1 VGLADPTISTFQID
15 ENLPLLDAGQERDKW
30 GAPQREVV
38 VAKNTGS
45 GKRVGLIKDRYQKKN
60 SRTGLWDKYNK
71 RGDYVGTKKTGGPFK
86 SIVRLEGRNPKR
98 G

>member
-1 VGLADPTISTFQID
+1 MVQAIRACCILVAPAVPVIIMMSLKEADM
-15 ENLPLLDAGQERDKW
+15 
-30 GAPQREVV
+30 
-38 VAKNTGS
+38 AKNTGD
-45 GKRVGLIKDRYQKKN
+45 GKRIGLVKNRYQKKN

-86 SIVRLEGRNPKR
+86 AIVRLVGRNPKR